1 MHFKNGFHNYRQIYF
16 NGERICVKMPKFMR
30 SSQLVYLDSLYLERL
45 EVILVRAMV
54 DPWPKWWSKNFI
66 TKPVQPVRIDKSI
79 N

>member
-1 MHFKNGFHNYRQIYF
+1 
-16 NGERICVKMPKFMR
+16 MPKFMR

-54 DPWPKWWSKNFI
+54 DPWPKWWPKNFI
-66 TKPVQPVRIDKSI
+66 TKPVQPVRTDKSI

>member
-1 MHFKNGFHNYRQIYF
+1 
-16 NGERICVKMPKFMR
+16 MPKFMR